1 MIGCSS
7 DPTAPLF
14 AVSGSPRLDA
24 WSLSERV
31 NCPLRSL
38 HSSVGAYNASAS
50 AALADRLLDQCK
62 DVAILFTRLSGEKGV
77 RMAATATT
85 VWDSVLST
93 LKSEISYSSFE
104 TWFQETRPVAL
115 IDGSLTISVPDPFTK
130 GGIERRYREM
140 IEEIASNSCEH
151 PVALVIEILRNDP
164 NATRSPAHTDSAAE
178 LQRNS
183 ALPLN
188 PDYTFASFV
197 RGKNCDLAYFASEA
211 VAGKLGTAYN
221 PLFIYGNVGLG
232 KTHLLQAI
240 GNHVRSVSPGN
251 SVVYTSS
258 ERFAIELINGI
269 RNNSTAAFRNKY
281 RQIDVLL
288 IDDVHFLEG
297 KEATQEEL
305 FHTFNELH
313 GNEKQIVLSSD
324 RAPEDLSGLQER
336 LVSRFRWG
344 LVADI
349 QPPDLE
355 TRIAILREKAATRGL
370 DIDVGILE
378 LIATR
383 ISSNVRALEGALVK
397 VLAFAELGGEPLTPK
412 TLEGMLPKEGQRSR
426 LTIQHIKEEVASR
439 YNLKRQEIESSSR
452 KKEITQARHIAIFL
466 SREMTDHSFPAIGR
480 EFGDRDHSTIMHS
493 YMKVKSMLEETPL
506 LYAEISE
513 IQENLAARYSTVH

>member
-1 MIGCSS
+1 M
-7 DPTAPLF
+7 
-14 AVSGSPRLDA
+14 V
-24 WSLSERV
+24 
-31 NCPLRSL
+31 
-38 HSSVGAYNASAS
+38 
-50 AALADRLLDQCK
+50 
-62 DVAILFTRLSGEKGV
+62 
-77 RMAATATT
+77 ATATT
-85 VWDSVLST
+85 VWDSVLSA

-115 IDGSLTISVPDPFTK
+115 GDGSLTISVPDPFTK
-130 GGIERRYREM
+130 GGIERRYRQM
-140 IEEIASNSCEH
+140 IEEIASESCEH
-151 PVALVIEILRNDP
+151 PVALVIEIVNDEA
-164 NATRSPAHTDSAAE
+164 NGTQSPVYADRAARP
-178 LQRNS
+178 QQGG

-188 PDYTFASFV
+188 SDYTFASFI

-240 GNHVRSVSPGN
+240 GNHVHIVSPRS

-258 ERFAIELINGI
+258 ERFAIELINAI
-269 RNNSTAAFRNKY
+269 RNNATAAFRNKY
-281 RQIDVLL
+281 RQIDLLL

-349 QPPDLE
+349 QAPDLE
-355 TRIAILREKAATRGL
+355 TRIAILREKAANRGL

-397 VLAFAELGGEPLTPK
+397 VLAFAEFGGQPLTPK
-412 TLEGMLPKEGQRSR
+412 TLEGMLPKEGQRPR

-452 KKEITQARHIAIFL
+452 KKELTQARHIAIFL

-506 LYAEISE
+506 LYTEISE

>member
-1 MIGCSS
+1 M
-7 DPTAPLF
+7 
-14 AVSGSPRLDA
+14 V
-24 WSLSERV
+24 
-31 NCPLRSL
+31 
-38 HSSVGAYNASAS
+38 ASAT
-50 AALADRLLDQCK
+50 
-62 DVAILFTRLSGEKGV
+62 V
-77 RMAATATT
+77 

-104 TWFQETRPVAL
+104 TWFQETRPL
-115 IDGSLTISVPDPFTK
+115 TLGDGSLTISVPDPFTK
-130 GGIERRYREM
+130 GGIERRYRGM
-140 IEEIASNSCEH
+140 IEEIASKSCQH
-151 PVALVIEILRNDP
+151 PVALVIEILKNEPHATGSSRHAAEPQRND
-164 NATRSPAHTDSAAE
+164 
-178 LQRNS
+178 

-188 PDYTFASFV
+188 PDYTFTSFV

-211 VAGKLGTAYN
+211 VAEKLGTAYN

-240 GNHVRSVSPGN
+240 GNRVHEVSPGS

-258 ERFAIELINGI
+258 ERFAIELINAI
-269 RNNSTAAFRNKY
+269 RNNTTAAFRNKY
-281 RQIDVLL
+281 RQIDLLL

-349 QPPDLE
+349 QAPDLE

-378 LIATR
+378 LIASR

-397 VLAFAELGGEPLTPK
+397 VLAFAELGGQPLTPQ
-412 TLEGMLPKEGQRSR
+412 TIEGMLPKEGQRPR

-439 YNLKRQEIESSSR
+439 YNVKRQEIESSSR

-466 SREMTDHSFPAIGR
+466 AREMTDHSFPAIGR
-480 EFGDRDHSTIMHS
+480 AFGDRDHSTIMYS
-493 YMKVKSMLEETPL
+493 YMKVKTMLEEIPL
-506 LYAEISE
+506 LYTEVSE
-513 IQENLAARYSTVH
+513 IQENLAARYSSLR

>member
-1 MIGCSS
+1 MAV
-7 DPTAPLF
+7 TA
-14 AVSGSPRLDA
+14 
-24 WSLSERV
+24 
-31 NCPLRSL
+31 
-38 HSSVGAYNASAS
+38 
-50 AALADRLLDQCK
+50 AA
-62 DVAILFTRLSGEKGV
+62 
-77 RMAATATT
+77 
-85 VWDSVLST
+85 VWDSVLT
-93 LKSEISYSSFE
+93 ALKSEISYSSFE

-115 IDGSLTISVPDPFTK
+115 DDGALTISVPDPFTK

-140 IEEIASNSCEH
+140 IEEIASQSCQQ
-151 PVALVIEILRNDP
+151 PVALIVEILK
-164 NATRSPAHTDSAAE
+164 AETSAPESSSRVAA
-178 LQRNS
+178 LRQNGP
-183 ALPLN
+183 LPLN

-211 VAGKLGTAYN
+211 VAEKLGTAYN

-240 GNHVRSVSPGN
+240 GNRVHEVAPNR

-258 ERFAIELINGI
+258 ERFAIELINAI
-269 RNNSTAAFRNKY
+269 RNNTTAAFRNKY
-281 RQIDVLL
+281 RQIDLLL

-349 QPPDLE
+349 QAPDLE
-355 TRIAILREKAATRGL
+355 TRIAILREKASTRGL
-370 DIDVGILE
+370 DIDVGVLE

-397 VLAFAELGGEPLTPK
+397 VLAFAELGGQPLTPQA
-412 TLEGMLPKEGQRSR
+412 LEGMLPKEGQRPR
-426 LTIQHIKEEVASR
+426 LTIEHIQEEVASR
-439 YNLKRQEIESSSR
+439 YNLKRHEIESSSR

-466 SREMTDHSFPAIGR
+466 AREMTNHSFPAIGR
-480 EFGDRDHSTIMHS
+480 AFGDRDHSTIMHS
-493 YMKVKSMLEETPL
+493 YMKVKAMLEETPL
-506 LYAEISE
+506 LSAEINE
-513 IQENLAARYSTVH
+513 IQENLAARYSTVQ

>member
-1 MIGCSS
+1 
-7 DPTAPLF
+7 
-14 AVSGSPRLDA
+14 
-24 WSLSERV
+24 
-31 NCPLRSL
+31 
-38 HSSVGAYNASAS
+38 
-50 AALADRLLDQCK
+50 
-62 DVAILFTRLSGEKGV
+62 
-77 RMAATATT
+77 MAATATA

-104 TWFQETRPVAL
+104 TWFQETRLVAL
-115 IDGSLTISVPDPFTK
+115 GDGSLTISVPDPFTK

-140 IEEIASNSCEH
+140 IEEIASKSFEH
-151 PVALVIEILRNDP
+151 PVALVIKILDNEP
-164 NATRSPAHTDSAAE
+164 NATQPLGHADSATA
-178 LQRNS
+178 LQRS
-183 ALPLN
+183 GVLPLN
-188 PDYTFASFV
+188 PGYTFASFI
-197 RGKNCDLAYFASEA
+197 RGTNCDLAYFASEA

-240 GNHVRSVSPGN
+240 GNHVRDVSPDS

-258 ERFAIELINGI
+258 ERFAIELINAI
-269 RNNSTAAFRNKY
+269 RNNATAAFRNKY
-281 RQIDVLL
+281 RQIDLLL

-349 QPPDLE
+349 QAPDLE
-355 TRIAILREKAATRGL
+355 TRIAILREKAANRGL

-397 VLAFAELGGEPLTPK
+397 VLAFADLGGQPLTPK
-412 TLEGMLPKEGQRSR
+412 TLEGMLPKEGQRPR

-452 KKEITQARHIAIFL
+452 KKELTQARHIAIFL

-480 EFGDRDHSTIMHS
+480 EFGDRDHSTIMYS

-506 LYAEISE
+506 LYTEVNE

>member
-1 MIGCSS
+1 M
-7 DPTAPLF
+7 
-14 AVSGSPRLDA
+14 V
-24 WSLSERV
+24 
-31 NCPLRSL
+31 
-38 HSSVGAYNASAS
+38 
-50 AALADRLLDQCK
+50 
-62 DVAILFTRLSGEKGV
+62 
-77 RMAATATT
+77 ATA
-85 VWDSVLST
+85 VALWDSVLSA

-104 TWFQETRPVAL
+104 TWFQEASPVAL
-115 IDGSLTISVPDPFTK
+115 DNGSLTIAVPDPFTK
-130 GGIERRYREM
+130 SGIERRYREM
-140 IEEIASNSCEH
+140 IEEIASKSCEH
-151 PVALVIEILRNDP
+151 PVALVVEIDKSEP
-164 NATRSPAHTDSAAE
+164 NAKPSPADADTAAKP
-178 LQRNS
+178 QRS
-183 ALPLN
+183 DVLPLN

-211 VAGKLGTAYN
+211 VAEKLGTAYN

-240 GNHVRSVSPGN
+240 GNHVRSVSPDR
-251 SVVYTSS
+251 SVIYTSS

-269 RNNSTAAFRNKY
+269 RNNTTAAFRNKY
-281 RQIDVLL
+281 RQIDLLL

-349 QPPDLE
+349 QAPDLE
-355 TRIAILREKAATRGL
+355 TRIAILREKAASRGL

-397 VLAFAELGGEPLTPK
+397 VLAFAELGGEPLTPR

-426 LTIQHIKEEVASR
+426 LTIQHIKEEIASC
-439 YNLKRQEIESSSR
+439 YNLKCHEIESPSR
-452 KKEITQARHIAIFL
+452 KKEITQARHVAIYL
-466 SREMTDHSFPAIGR
+466 AREMTDHSFPAIGR
-480 EFGDRDHSTIMHS
+480 EFGNRDHSTIMHS

-513 IQENLAARYSTVH
+513 IQENLAARYSTLH